1 MCARDFCE
9 ENLIWSLADASGYPF
24 RQLVNGMKE
33 VDIGT
38 SKTRNLTRNRRLRV
52 IIAASDEQ
60 KGLTRDSAEFGLS
73 GRLRDENPEAR
84 RRISVRNPMIQ
95 ITDRQGSVDS
105 VVFFAQQ
112 YCRVSHIFH
121 NRIINGQ

>member
-1 MCARDFCE
+1 
-9 ENLIWSLADASGYPF
+9 
-24 RQLVNGMKE
+24 MKE

-73 GRLRDENPEAR
+73 GRLRDENPDAR
-84 RRISVRNPMIQ
+84 RRISVRMLVKIESGL
-95 ITDRQGSVDS
+95 IEAIVKVASCGYA
-105 VVFFAQQ
+105 AQVASNL
-112 YCRVSHIFH
+112 CHPNKDFTCSHALRGNVNTGCSASQALI
-121 NRIINGQ
+121 